1 MNFIEYETQKI
12 FQTLRSINYR
22 DLTTCKSEKD
32 FEDIVFRKLDE
43 TLDSKVHL
51 RRQGKNTRDGREQ
64 KPDIVIG
71 LNDIL
76 IELKFNLEK
85 LNDIY
90 RLFYQA
96 IKYSK
101 IAKQLLILFLYDPR
115 KLLLDSDI
123 EDLENIEK
131 VQVIRII

>member
-1 MNFIEYETQKI
+1 MYDIQNIFQILHDIQEVDLTKYKNEDDFEEIVYQKLNERLENKI
-12 FQTLRSINYR
+12 F
-22 DLTTCKSEKD
+22 
-32 FEDIVFRKLDE
+32 
-43 TLDSKVHL
+43 L
-51 RRQGKNTRDGREQ
+51 RRQGTNTREGRIT

-76 IELKFNLEK
+76 IELKFKLEK

-101 IAKQLLILFLYDPR
+101 IAKKLLILFLYDPK

-123 EDLENIEK
+123 EDLESINK
-131 VQVIRII
+131 VKVIRII